1 MGSQL
6 VLFFC
11 WCGSRSRLY
20 WICQSVYEQE
30 DRNGPGICIAPIC
43 VYPGSYSNDDV
54 LDVPRIPQA
63 VAHIEPTL
71 SNTGILMYIFD
82 LSYNNV

>member
-1 MGSQL
+1 
-6 VLFFC
+6 
-11 WCGSRSRLY
+11 
-20 WICQSVYEQE
+20 
-30 DRNGPGICIAPIC
+30 
-43 VYPGSYSNDDV
+43 
-54 LDVPRIPQA
+54 VPRIPQA